1 MESAHESELVPHRN
15 CSSRLVTDA
24 GRRLVLRP
32 AHSAVHVDR
41 IARLIHLRH
50 QMKIVAS
57 IFKPVISACQVA
69 SLLSIFLIRISW
81 SLTMRRSLIQP
92 CFSSLACVMPIV
104 VLVAAGSAVG
114 EESFFG
120 GNGGIVEG
128 LAVFGDLE
136 PAGAIEPSTSSLTL
150 AATSPMKQAMT
161 RQSVPA
167 QDRAVSYRGSEV
179 FALSKTAMP
188 LLVADL
194 EPRGVSVARPMSGRS
209 VGARPSAAWTKSLP
223 TLSESVTLSRGS
235 VTQW

>member
-1 MESAHESELVPHRN
+1 MIPTR
-15 CSSRLVTDA
+15 
-24 GRRLVLRP
+24 
-32 AHSAVHVDR
+32 
-41 IARLIHLRH
+41 
-50 QMKIVAS
+50 
-57 IFKPVISACQVA
+57 QVA
-69 SLLSIFLIRISW
+69 SLLSIFLIRIFW

-92 CFSSLACVMPIV
+92 CLQGLVFVMPVV
-104 VLVAAGSAVG
+104 VLVAAGPAVG

-120 GNGGIVEG
+120 GSGGIVEG

-136 PAGAIEPSTSSLTL
+136 PAGAIEPSTPSLTL
-150 AATSPMKQAMT
+150 AATIPMKQAMT

-167 QDRAVSYRGSEV
+167 RDRAVSYRGSEV

-223 TLSESVTLSRGS
+223 TLSESATPSRAS
-235 VTQW
+235 TTQW